1 MKITQEKCQPI
12 PLLRFE
18 VLMSFY
24 NDVDAFLL
32 GDLNKSDRVRGGYNR
47 LRHFQKLVPNES
59 AYKVAVDSLDLETM
73 RDKLTYLPPCPL
85 TIEAFKKGIY
95 ASSHYGS
102 NIYPLMKSFCSFLD
116 SQEMYYELRGEESPV
131 DLNEYSKLINELNYP
146 TKLAICKS
154 DIAVFGKWGKL
165 LVPNI

>member
-59 AYKVAVDSLDLETM
+59 AYKVAVDS
-73 RDKLTYLPPCPL
+73 
-85 TIEAFKKGIY
+85 
-95 ASSHYGS
+95 
-102 NIYPLMKSFCSFLD
+102 
-116 SQEMYYELRGEESPV
+116 
-131 DLNEYSKLINELNYP
+131 
-146 TKLAICKS
+146 
-154 DIAVFGKWGKL
+154 
-165 LVPNI
+165 